1 MQKVLVPIVTFLLG
15 LGVATWTAQ
24 SRPAEQPAAPARSGF
39 AAVPDAIGS
48 QDLTGPYE
56 VVRGWPK
63 DISTLPG
70 NEKWTY
76 GAGQSVFAESPNRVF
91 MLFRGELPKM
101 DAPRAQLLPSVGPSI
116 SFPVAGLWR
125 DATVASLPGTGGTDQ
140 DVRKWLTAWEG
151 KDDELG
157 IKGPPNRVLGVD
169 AKWENCI
176 VIADA
181 DGNIVETWS
190 QWDKLLRRPHAIYI
204 SPYDPEKHVWIV
216 DDNMQTIYKFTN
228 DGKTLV
234 QTIGTPEQ
242 EGADGTH
249 FNRPTFMDWLPDGTF
264 FVSDGYTGT
273 RVAKFDKDGRF
284 MMDWGIKGTPPNE
297 TRPNYMN
304 NVHGVAVDPT
314 SRQVFVNDRNNHRI
328 QVFDEDGKFIKAWR
342 IDADP
347 SSLHLLYIG
356 QDRNIWTFDR
366 STHKLLKYDQDGHL
380 LYAWGT
386 LGSFPGALW
395 GVHGMSVD
403 QEGNLYVAEV
413 DNGRVQKFRPRA
425 GANPEYLMAKPV
437 KAVWQ

>member
-1 MQKVLVPIVTFLLG
+1 
-15 LGVATWTAQ
+15 
-24 SRPAEQPAAPARSGF
+24 
-39 AAVPDAIGS
+39 
-48 QDLTGPYE
+48 
-56 VVRGWPK
+56 
-63 DISTLPG
+63 
-70 NEKWTY
+70 
-76 GAGQSVFAESPNRVF
+76 
-91 MLFRGELPKM
+91 
-101 DAPRAQLLPSVGPSI
+101 
-116 SFPVAGLWR
+116 VAGLWR

-157 IKGPPNRVLGVD
+157 IKGPPYRVLGVD

-190 QWDKLLRRPHAIYI
+190 QWDKLLRRPHSVYI

-242 EGADGTH
+242 EGADATH

-273 RVAKFDKDGRF
+273 RVAKFDKDGNF
-284 MMDWGIKGTPPNE
+284 VMDWGIKGMPPNE
-297 TRPNYMN
+297 SRPNYMN
-304 NVHGVAVDPT
+304 NVHGVAVDPV

-328 QVFDEDGKFIKAWR
+328 QVFDENGKFIKAWR

-356 QDRNIWTFDR
+356 EDRNIWTFDR

-425 GANPEYLMAKPV
+425 GANPDYLMAKPV